1 MLAKTDGASVKENI
15 LTTPTRRLPNLFL
28 IRLFLLTLATVVL
41 MSVFNINIG
50 AIGQGLSYSLV
61 GVAVFITFRILHIP
75 DLTVDGAF
83 AVGGA
88 VCAAMIIAGTQAE
101 ITLFAAL
108 LAGALAGLITGLI
121 TVFLK
126 IEGLLASII
135 VITGAYTVTL
145 RILEARSNLPLLNER
160 TILTPSQLPVRTWL
174 VETFGDN
181 MRRQSNN
188 IVEIVVIGAVVIIV
202 LLLLNWFMHTE
213 LGLTIRAVG
222 QNSQIVRALGINH
235 QIMIVVTLMLSNGLV
250 GLAGALTVQQLGFA
264 DVSLGFGVIIR
275 GLAAVMIGEVL
286 LRPQSVGQH
295 IAAAALGMIIFDISR
310 AWVFAALDLP
320 TTDLRLV
327 SALVVLAALAAPKL
341 ADRWNEW
348 QKKRTRLAESRDYS
362 EEEHE

>member
-1 MLAKTDGASVKENI
+1 MLANKDMPSLQKNTTASQA
-15 LTTPTRRLPNLFL
+15 RRFPNM
-28 IRLFLLTLATVVL
+28 FLLRLLLNAIIGVVL
-41 MSVFNINIG
+41 MSLFNVNIG
-50 AIGQGLSYSLV
+50 AIGQGLSYALV

-83 AVGGA
+83 AIGGA
-88 VCAAMIIAGTQAE
+88 VCAAMIVAGVPAE
-101 ITLFAAL
+101 ITLLAAL
-108 LAGALAGLITGLI
+108 LAGALAGLTTALI
-121 TVFLK
+121 TVLLK

-160 TILTPSQLPVRTWL
+160 TILTPYQLPVRTWM
-174 VETFGDN
+174 VDSFGDN

-188 IVEIVVIGAVVIIV
+188 VVEILVIGVVVIVV

-213 LGLTIRAVG
+213 LGLNIRAAG
-222 QNSQIVRALGINH
+222 QNSQLVQALGVNH
-235 QIMIVVTLMLSNGLV
+235 QVMVVLTLMLSNGLV

-286 LRPQSVGQH
+286 LRPRSVGQR
-295 IAAAALGMIIFDISR
+295 IAAAALGMIIFDVSR

-320 TTDLRLV
+320 TTDIRLV
-327 SALVVLAALAAPKL
+327 SALVVLAALAAPRVVE
-341 ADRWNEW
+341 RWNEW
-348 QKKRTRLAESRDYS
+348 WKKRQRLAENHQYKD
-362 EEEHE
+362 EERA